1 MDFHYHEIVAVF
13 NIAVLFQWLKRPNY
27 GQSLSVHKL
36 STILKLGIFPHNLC
50 NCWALNS
57 CGKRKWKKGSLQ
69 VKTKSKQTTTW
80 PCYRRWKPHNRNVDQ
95 YPRAMEVSRLSTT
108 FQPYWFWDKGQDAYS
123 TLRARATSSKPI
135 AIMASR
141 EC

>member
-36 STILKLGIFPHNLC
+36 STILKLGIFSHNPC
-50 NCWALNS
+50 NCWGRQLL
-57 CGKRKWKKGSLQ
+57 WEKKMKEGFS
-69 VKTKSKQTTTW
+69 TSKGQTIQITSW
-80 PCYRRWKPHNRNVDQ
+80 PGYRRWNPHNRNVDQ
-95 YPRAMEVSRLSTT
+95 YPGAIKVSRLSTT
-108 FQPYWFWDKGQDAYS
+108 LQPYWFWDKGQDAYS
-123 TLRARATSSKPI
+123 TLRARATSSKPK